1 MAKGTVLDEVS
12 ILKFF
17 ETGPIEKVEVVF
29 NIVREKM
36 RERVSA
42 CAEGGGKSAGRG
54 ASRKR
59 NARPNADAREVAE
72 PLATA

>member
-1 MAKGTVLDEVS
+1 MAKEAVTDEVS

-36 RERVSA
+36 RERLGA
-42 CAEGGGKSAGRG
+42 RG
-54 ASRKR
+54 AVPPQNGQVRKR
-59 NARPNADAREVAE
+59 NARQDEGVAREVPE
-72 PLATA
+72 PSTA